1 MATPP
6 VSNLSIFQEIQSFYQ
21 NRGADLR
28 QLGSAL
34 QSGDLNAAQQAY
46 NTLASLG
53 QGGPFANSEP
63 FVRADR
69 AKDFEAVGQALQ
81 SGDLAGAQA
90 AFAALQHSSHSR
102 NQSTSGLNL
111 PAVVVTLSGAAQ
123 ATSAAEPIYQQL
135 QQFRT
140 DRKGD
145 IGQLGKDLQSGDLQA
160 AQQAYDALVALGKN
174 GPFGNSLPFQRA
186 DRAQDFTA
194 IGKALQSGDLAG
206 AQQAFAALASTFGHP
221 DNHGG
226 PLPPIFI
233 NVYENANP
241 GPVGP
246 PTPAP
251 QPVGPPA
258 VQPPATLPPKPP
270 PLPIGPPAVQ
280 PPATLPPKPPPLPIG
295 PPAVQ
300 PPSTKPPSTLS
311 EIVINI
317 GGSSSPAPP
326 SGPGPELVL
335 NLPSASGPNA
345 TAEEVQI
352 NFGGSNG
359 SGGHLNIDVSPIQGK
374 QGSSGEEISINFG
387 AGAANPEVVLNLFDA
402 GTGSS
407 NSPVTQSQG
416 NSLNVKA

>member
-6 VSNLSIFQEIQSFYQ
+6 VSNVSIFQEIQSFYQ
-21 NRGADLR
+21 NRGADIR

-34 QSGDLNAAQQAY
+34 QSGDLDAAQQAY
-46 NTLASLG
+46 NALASLG
-53 QGGPFANSEP
+53 QGGPFASSEP

-69 AKDFEAVGQALQ
+69 AKDFEAIGQALQ
-81 SGDLAGAQA
+81 AGDLAGARA
-90 AFAALQHSSHSR
+90 AFADLRHSFGSR

-111 PAVVVTLSGAAQ
+111 PAVVVALSGGAQSNGAQ
-123 ATSAAEPIYQQL
+123 ATSEIEPIYQQL
-135 QQFRT
+135 QQFRAE
-140 DRKGD
+140 RKGD

-160 AQQAYDALVALGKN
+160 AQQVYDTLVALGKN
-174 GPFGNSLPFQRA
+174 GPFGNSEPFQRS

-194 IGKALQSGDLAG
+194 IGTALQSGDLAG

-226 PLPPIFI
+226 PMPPIFI
-233 NVYENANP
+233 NVYENGNP

-251 QPVGPPA
+251 RPVGPPSA
-258 VQPPATLPPKPP
+258 QPPATVPPKPAP
-270 PLPIGPPAVQ
+270 QPIGPP
-280 PPATLPPKPPPLPIG
+280 I
-295 PPAVQ
+295 VQ
-300 PPSTKPPSTLS
+300 PPSTKPPATIS

-317 GGSSSPAPP
+317 GGSSSPTPP
-326 SGPGPELVL
+326 SGQGSELVV

-359 SGGHLNIDVSPIQGK
+359 SGGHLTIDVSPIQGK
-374 QGSSGEEISINFG
+374 QGSSGEEILINFG
-387 AGAANPEVVLNLFDA
+387 VGAANPEVVLNLLDT

-407 NSPVTQSQG
+407 SSSGAQSQG
-416 NSLNVKA
+416 NSLNVQG

>member
-21 NRGADLR
+21 NRGADIR

-53 QGGPFANSEP
+53 QDGPFANSEP

-69 AKDFEAVGQALQ
+69 AKDFQAIGQALQ
-81 SGDLAGAQA
+81 SGDLAGARA
-90 AFAALQHSSHSR
+90 AFADLQHSFGSR
-102 NQSTSGLNL
+102 NRSTSGLNL
-111 PAVVVTLSGAAQ
+111 PAVVVTLSGGARSNGAQ
-123 ATSAAEPIYQQL
+123 ATSEIEPIYQQL
-135 QQFRT
+135 QQFRAE
-140 DRKGD
+140 RKGD
-145 IGQLGKDLQSGDLQA
+145 IGQLGKDLQAGDLQT
-160 AQQAYDALVALGKN
+160 AQQVYDTLVALGKN
-174 GPFGNSLPFQRA
+174 GPFGNSEPFQRS
-186 DRAQDFTA
+186 DRAQDFAA
-194 IGKALQSGDLAG
+194 IGQALQSGDLAG
-206 AQQAFAALASTFGHP
+206 AQQAFAALASTFGHQ

-226 PLPPIFI
+226 PMPPIFG
-233 NVYENANP
+233 NP

-251 QPVGPPA
+251 QPVGPPS
-258 VQPPATLPPKPP
+258 VKPPATLPPKPAP
-270 PLPIGPPAVQ
+270 QPVGPP
-280 PPATLPPKPPPLPIG
+280 T
-295 PPAVQ
+295 VQ
-300 PPSTKPPSTLS
+300 PPSTKPPSTIS

-326 SGPGPELVL
+326 SGQGSELVV

-359 SGGHLNIDVSPIQGK
+359 SGGHLTIDVSPIQGK

-387 AGAANPEVVLNLFDA
+387 TGAANPEVVLNLFE
-402 GTGSS
+402 TGADPSS
-407 NSPVTQSQG
+407 PSGAQSQG